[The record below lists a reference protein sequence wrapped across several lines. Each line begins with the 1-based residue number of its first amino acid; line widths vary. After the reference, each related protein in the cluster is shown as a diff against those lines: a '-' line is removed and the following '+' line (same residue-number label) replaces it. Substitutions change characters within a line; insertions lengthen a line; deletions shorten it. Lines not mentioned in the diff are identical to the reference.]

1 MPSLNVIDYYRMG
14 GAFMHPILFLSILS
28 LAFVLERVYVL
39 IRTKA
44 PVNLVW
50 VRLESFLAKSDL
62 SRALSF
68 LELSKGLLPKVLW
81 TYLSHYREG
90 EKSAFESAEIEAS
103 RAVHLLERRLRALS
117 NIANLAMMLGLLGT
131 ISGLIK
137 AFFVIWQ
144 KGGPV
149 DPSLLAGGIAEAMIT
164 TFAGLVVA
172 IPTMACHGLLEGA
185 VDRRIQEIELAL
197 GKLRAYLES
206 LPLSPAMAHR
216 ILPHPP
222 KEPSM
227 SD

>member
-1 MPSLNVIDYYRMG
+1 MGFDIVQYYKMG
-14 GAFMHPILFLSILS
+14 GVFMHPILFLSVLS

-39 IRTKA
+39 MKTKA

-50 VRLESFLAKSDL
+50 GRLESFLAKGDL

-81 TYLSHYREG
+81 VYLSHYREG

-103 RAVHLLERRLRALS
+103 RASNILERRLGALPS
-117 NIANLAMMLGLLGT
+117 IANISTMLGLLGT
-131 ISGLIK
+131 VSGLIK

-164 TFAGLVVA
+164 TFAGLTVA
-172 IPTMACHGLLEGA
+172 IPTMAFHGIIEGA
-185 VDRRIQEIELAL
+185 VDTRIQEIELAL
-197 GKLRAYLES
+197 AKLKAYVES
-206 LPLSPAMAHR
+206 LPSSKERPIAFSNN
-216 ILPHPP
+216 PP
-222 KEPSM
+222 NPR
-227 SD
+227 

>member
-1 MPSLNVIDYYRMG
+1 MNLDIIKYYNLG
-14 GAFMHPILFLSILS
+14 GVFMHPILFLSILS
-28 LAFVLERVYVL
+28 VAFVLERVYVL

-50 VRLESFLAKSDL
+50 GRLESFLAKGDL

-103 RAVHLLERRLRALS
+103 QASHILERRLGALPT
-117 NIANLAMMLGLLGT
+117 IANLSTLLGLLGT
-131 ISGLIK
+131 ISWLIK
-137 AFFVIWQ
+137 AFFVIWR

-164 TFAGLVVA
+164 TYAGLVVA
-172 IPTMACHGLLEGA
+172 IPTTAFHGLIEGA
-185 VDRRIQEIELAL
+185 VDTRLQEIELAL
-197 GKLRAYLES
+197 AKLKAYMES
-206 LPLSPAMAHR
+206 LSSSLERPIVFSSNPKNPPLSG
-216 ILPHPP
+216 
-222 KEPSM
+222 
-227 SD
+227 